1 MVAEA
6 TGTRMV
12 VLDPTSAPLPVDAKL
27 ADRPDTLDGKVLG
40 LLDNHKHNASSLLE
54 AVQELL
60 SQRYEL
66 AGVVRAS
73 KPDVSRPC
81 PSEIID
87 ELVESCDLVV
97 TAIGD

>member
-1 MVAEA
+1 MVIEA
-6 TGTRMV
+6 TKTGLV
-12 VLDPTSAPLPVDAKL
+12 VLDPTSAPLPVDARI
-27 ADRPDTLDGKVLG
+27 APRPDTLDGKVLG
-40 LLDNHKHNASSLLE
+40 LLDNHKRNAVGLLDG
-54 AVQELL
+54 VHELL

-81 PSEIID
+81 PQEIID
-87 ELVESCDLVV
+87 ELAGSCDLVV